1 MYLRILV
8 EILNRRKH
16 RPTRLVLSIAVT
28 GSSGLPPLGKT
39 VNHLPKLPSS
49 NLMLGQVR
57 STGDAHGQGLH
68 VIDIELTVNQA

>member
-1 MYLRILV
+1 MYQLLLV

-16 RPTRLVLSIAVT
+16 RPTRLALSLAVT

-49 NLMLGQVR
+49 NSMLGQWGPIYARMARVF
-57 STGDAHGQGLH
+57 
-68 VIDIELTVNQA
+68 DIELAINQA